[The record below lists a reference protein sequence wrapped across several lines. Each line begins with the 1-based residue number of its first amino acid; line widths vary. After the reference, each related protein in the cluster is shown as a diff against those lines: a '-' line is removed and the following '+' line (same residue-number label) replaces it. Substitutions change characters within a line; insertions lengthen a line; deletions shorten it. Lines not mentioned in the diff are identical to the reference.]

1 MSGRLSLTIE
11 PWAQLAH
18 MWMEPGAGEDPFELE
33 DEIRSL
39 IIEELDERFGA
50 DFYPRRNICPLQS
63 VLTLR
68 SGWEL
73 GEVADVADN
82 YQLDNMRW
90 GLIPHGAVH
99 PDIGDELYY
108 LPLDAL
114 GRRPL
119 LDRLIRRH
127 RCLVIT
133 DGFYTFEQ
141 TGSRRRAH
149 RFSATSPTLLAMAGV
164 WDEWISGDGQ
174 REVSSCAI
182 LTTSATPQIA
192 PYAKQ
197 QPVILSGEFW
207 RDWLLPRRDD
217 EALDEL
223 LDLLRHDPRLELRE
237 EVVEELRPD
246 INRREA
252 TLVAPQQLDLLEI
265 LEQQR
270 RERLEDHSHQLA
282 LFSA

>member
-18 MWMEPGAGEDPFELE
+18 MWMEPCVGEDPFELE
-33 DEIRSL
+33 DEIRDL
-39 IIEELDERFGA
+39 IIEELVEQFGP
-50 DFYPRRNICPLQS
+50 DFYPRHNICPLQS
-63 VLTLR
+63 VLVLR

-73 GEVADVADN
+73 GEVADVEDN
-82 YQLDNMRW
+82 YQLDNMHW
-90 GLIPHGAVH
+90 GLVPRGAVH
-99 PDIGDELYY
+99 PEIGDDLYY

-141 TGSRRRAH
+141 TGARRMAR
-149 RFSATSPTLLAMAGV
+149 RFSAKSPSLLAMAGV
-164 WDEWISGDGQ
+164 WDEWVSSDGG
-174 REVSSCAI
+174 REIHSCAI
-182 LTTSATPQIA
+182 LTTTATAQIA
-192 PYAKQ
+192 PHAQQ

-207 RDWLLPRRDD
+207 RDWLLPRRDG
-217 EALDEL
+217 ESLDDL
-223 LDLLRHDPRLELRE
+223 LDLLRHDPRQELRE

-246 INRREA
+246 VNRSEE
-252 TLVAPQQLDLLEI
+252 TCVAPRQLDLLEM

-270 RERLEDHSHQLA
+270 REKLEDHSHQLA